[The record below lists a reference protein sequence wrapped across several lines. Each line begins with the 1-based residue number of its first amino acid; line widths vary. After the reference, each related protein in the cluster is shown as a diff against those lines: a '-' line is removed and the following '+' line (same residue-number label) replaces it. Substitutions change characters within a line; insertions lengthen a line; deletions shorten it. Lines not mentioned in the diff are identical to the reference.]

1 MNTGT
6 WTECEHKN
14 FLLGLSIY
22 GRGKWKKIAIKF
34 VKTRNA
40 TQVAS
45 HAQKYMKKR
54 RFVKPIPRHPGP
66 DWHCNIKAMGLI

>member
-1 MNTGT
+1 MDCGTLKKMNTGT

-22 GRGKWKKIAIKF
+22 GRGKWKKIALKF

-54 RFVKPIPRHPGP
+54 RFDLDTQDQTGTVI
-66 DWHCNIKAMGLI
+66 